1 MCMCM
6 YILPKSFGFGFG
18 FCRSCPMPTFPSFG
32 YWQQEIFPRLPQKP
46 FSPELAGSVRIGTEF
61 NCDRISPGLFLY
73 PLGFKM
79 SSVNSGPRI
88 SKRSEVLATSLPVRK
103 ESLSRVCSCDVC
115 NVGIKWAGPLGKHKQ
130 ASKQTETLCGGP
142 LTSFNNEELQTATQ
156 EPLIFRDSRLA
167 KPASV
172 LHAFKPLT
180 HSIIFFPFFLSEV
193 TGNCVQN

>member
-1 MCMCM
+1 MFIAYICMCM

-32 YWQQEIFPRLPQKP
+32 YWQQEIFPHLPQKP

-142 LTSFNNEELQTATQ
+142 LTSFKE
-156 EPLIFRDSRLA
+156 
-167 KPASV
+167 
-172 LHAFKPLT
+172 
-180 HSIIFFPFFLSEV
+180 
-193 TGNCVQN
+193 